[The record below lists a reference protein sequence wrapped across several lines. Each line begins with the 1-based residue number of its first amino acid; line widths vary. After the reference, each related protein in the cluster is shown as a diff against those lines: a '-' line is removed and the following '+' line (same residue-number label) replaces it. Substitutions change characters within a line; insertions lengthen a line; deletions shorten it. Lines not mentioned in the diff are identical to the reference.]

1 MTHPAS
7 ERERPELIS
16 WAPDP
21 DGDPARLT
29 YTFGGVAPVASLRPG
44 SALSTWTFDCF
55 GGRVRSHDDLA
66 SEVCDPRQLNPQT
79 GPFYVEG
86 AQPGDTLAVHFVSIE
101 PREAWGVSAT
111 VPFFGALT
119 STPLT
124 ATLQT
129 ALEERTWIY
138 EIDRTDRVVHYSARD
153 TRFTAALPLDPMHG
167 TVGVAPA
174 LAEVRSSLA
183 PGDWGGNMDTP
194 EMRAGV
200 TCYLGVNVEGAMFS
214 FGDGHA
220 RQGEGET
227 CGVAVECAMD
237 SVVIVDLIKG
247 LPTPW
252 PRMESDTEI
261 MTTGSSRP
269 LEDAFRISHQQ
280 MTRWVAELTGMSE
293 LDSYQLVAQASLSPV
308 ANVVDTVYTM
318 VCKLSK
324 SILGGADPMMDM
336 HRRMRRAAAALSDSG
351 NPS

>member
-1 MTHPAS
+1 MTDTDLDT
-7 ERERPELIS
+7 LI
-16 WAPDP
+16 WGPDP

-29 YTFGGVAPVASLRPG
+29 YTFGGAAPVASLKPG
-44 SALSTWTFDCF
+44 AVLSTWTFDCF
-55 GGRVRSHDDLA
+55 GGRVRSSSDLA
-66 SEVCDPRQLNPQT
+66 SQVCDPRQLNPQT
-79 GPFYVEG
+79 GPFYIEG
-86 AQPGDTLAVHFVSIE
+86 AEPGDTLAVHFVSIE
-101 PREAWGVSAT
+101 PREDWGVSAT
-111 VPFFGALT
+111 VPFFGSLT
-119 STPLT
+119 STPTT
-124 ATLQT
+124 ATLQA

-138 EIDRTDRVVHYSARD
+138 EIDAADRLVHYSARD
-153 TRFTAALPLDPMHG
+153 TAFTAALPLDPMHG

-174 LAEVRSSLA
+174 LGEVRSSLA

-247 LPTPW
+247 VPTAW
-252 PRMESDTEI
+252 PKLENDREI
-261 MTTGSSRP
+261 ITTGSTKP

-280 MTRWVAELTGMSE
+280 MTHWVSELTGMST
-293 LDSYQLVAQASLSPV
+293 LDSYQLVSQAVLSPV

-318 VCKLSK
+318 TCKLPK
-324 SILGGADPMMDM
+324 QILGDVAVMQGM
-336 HRRMRRAAAALSDSG
+336 HARMRRRAAAITGARS
-351 NPS
+351 